1 MDEQPKILITRLSHI
16 GDCVLTLPMVNRIK
30 DRYPDS
36 TITWAIESPT
46 QKLLAGHRAVDE
58 FLVVPKRWMKQPSC
72 WFDLRR
78 QFRQRNFD
86 IAIDPQGIT
95 KSAMLGWLSG
105 AKTRIGV
112 KGKWGRELSP
122 WLNNR
127 LVEPSESHLAD
138 RSLELLSQIEG
149 FGETPDEA
157 RYGFPLDPAAVE
169 FCQTFLNESQL
180 GRFAVINP
188 GASWAS
194 KRWDNQRF
202 GEVGSS
208 LFRRQGIRSVI
219 TWAGAEEESMAAE
232 IASVDSDALVIAPQ
246 TNLPQ
251 LAALLS
257 LATLF
262 IGCDTGPLHIAAAVG
277 TPCVGLYGTT
287 LPQDSG
293 AWPWADPTPHV
304 AVQKWHQSGTCR
316 QRRSAEN
323 GAMMDILA
331 SDVVVACESSLSLNS
346 LKSA

>member
-1 MDEQPKILITRLSHI
+1 
-16 GDCVLTLPMVNRIK
+16 
-30 DRYPDS
+30 
-36 TITWAIESPT
+36 
-46 QKLLAGHRAVDE
+46 
-58 FLVVPKRWMKQPSC
+58 
-72 WFDLRR
+72 
-78 QFRQRNFD
+78 
-86 IAIDPQGIT
+86 
-95 KSAMLGWLSG
+95 
-105 AKTRIGV
+105 
-112 KGKWGRELSP
+112 
-122 WLNNR
+122 
-127 LVEPSESHLAD
+127 
-138 RSLELLSQIEG
+138 
-149 FGETPDEA
+149 
-157 RYGFPLDPAAVE
+157 
-169 FCQTFLNESQL
+169 
-180 GRFAVINP
+180 
-188 GASWAS
+188 
-194 KRWDNQRF
+194 
-202 GEVGSS
+202 
-208 LFRRQGIRSVI
+208 
-219 TWAGAEEESMAAE
+219 MATE
-232 IASVDSDALVIAPQ
+232 IASVDSDAFVIAPQ

>member
-72 WFDLRR
+72 WVDLRR

-127 LVEPSESHLAD
+127 LVEPRESHLAD

-149 FGETPDEA
+149 EPVGLRSVGTISDLA
-157 RYGFPLDPAAVE
+157 KSDRR
-169 FCQTFLNESQL
+169 C
-180 GRFAVINP
+180 FAVKEF
-188 GASWAS
+188 A
-194 KRWDNQRF
+194 Q
-202 GEVGSS
+202 SS
-208 LFRRQGIRSVI
+208 HGRGLKKKAWQLRSPV
-219 TWAGAEEESMAAE
+219 
-232 IASVDSDALVIAPQ
+232 L
-246 TNLPQ
+246 
-251 LAALLS
+251 
-257 LATLF
+257 
-262 IGCDTGPLHIAAAVG
+262 
-277 TPCVGLYGTT
+277 TPMHL
-287 LPQDSG
+287 
-293 AWPWADPTPHV
+293 
-304 AVQKWHQSGTCR
+304 
-316 QRRSAEN
+316 
-323 GAMMDILA
+323 
-331 SDVVVACESSLSLNS
+331 
-346 LKSA
+346 